1 MSPARPPTIAVTVLY
16 FAAAA
21 TETGLT
27 AEVVE
32 LPAPTHAPSPLSSP
46 AERGPADRGLEA
58 GADAASQANSNSQ
71 SPRSA
76 HVVGP
81 GDST

>member
-27 AEVVE
+27 AEEVE
-32 LPAPTHAPSPLSSP
+32 RREL
-46 AERGPADRGLEA
+46 ERER
-58 GADAASQANSNSQ
+58 ASRYAFSLVFSLL
-71 SPRSA
+71 
-76 HVVGP
+76 VY
-81 GDST
+81 

>member
-1 MSPARPPTIAVTVLY
+1 MSTARPPTIAVTVLY

-32 LPAPTHAPSPLSSP
+32 LPAHAPSPLSSP

-58 GADAASQANSNSQ
+58 GADAAGQANSNSQ